1 MSDTPRTDV
10 AEHNMGSVFS
20 RHLEHELVAT
30 RAELAELREELND
43 RRKFAYAVEQALDG
57 LKGDYVE
64 IIVAMR
70 KDAEKY
76 RYCFNFAVDAAMKE
90 CGK

>member
-1 MSDTPRTDV
+1 M
-10 AEHNMGSVFS
+10 
-20 RHLEHELVAT
+20 
-30 RAELAELREELND
+30 
-43 RRKFAYAVEQALDG
+43 AVEQALDE
-57 LKGDYVE
+57 LNGDYVE